1 MSTQHEI
8 VIKRRVA
15 YSAIPDRILEDK
27 RLSLQA
33 RAALGW
39 MIGRP
44 GGWVL
49 KVEYMK
55 FVLGISE
62 KAWKKIRGELK
73 EHGYYT
79 STRVRGV
86 SAKGKKGVWLWETMV
101 TDDPIYS
108 STTPG
113 GESIPPIRID
123 GETERH
129 SIPPASM
136 DGGSMDAGR
145 VDARGGDITG
155 VVNTSVNKTIN
166 QPNQNHRPA
175 PAGLMAPAG
184 ASAGGG
190 VGGGCIENLSTEEKE
205 HLAAANWQQQANGKP
220 VCNEEAWRGTLL
232 KRWRS
237 GGFNAR
243 DLQTLAA
250 WRLATTG
257 VSSRHDGH
265 SGFDQVDYLMGAK
278 TNTMS
283 MAEGVRL
290 MRAQQARRRSAS

>member
-1 MSTQHEI
+1 MSTQNEI

-33 RAALGW
+33 RAALSW

-44 GGWVL
+44 GSWVL

-55 FVLGISE
+55 FILGISE
-62 KAWKKIRGELK
+62 KVWKKIRGELK

-79 STRVRGV
+79 SARVRGV

-113 GESIPPIRID
+113 GESIPTISID
-123 GETERH
+123 GEMEQQ

-136 DGGSMDAGR
+136 DRGSMDAGP
-145 VDARGGDITG
+145 VAARGGDITG

-184 ASAGGG
+184 ASARGG
-190 VGGGCIENLSTEEKE
+190 VGGDCVEHLTTDEKE
-205 HLAAANWQQQANGKP
+205 HLAAAIWQQQANGKP

-243 DLQTLAA
+243 DLQALAA
-250 WRLATTG
+250 WRRANDPASTDAEVTNADLIAAAGGNATMMLG
-257 VSSRHDGH
+257 D
-265 SGFDQVDYLMGAK
+265 AW
-278 TNTMS
+278 
-283 MAEGVRL
+283 RL
-290 MRAQQARRRSAS
+290 LQAVKQQKCATRGES